1 MLHSAQL
8 VGSAGV
14 PLLDS
19 RLSLCVQCCPLY
31 CVCSPV
37 HSALPDVTQNLD
49 GRREAGRV
57 SYDWVT
63 VHFHTTLSLLSTVAK
78 KTEKSRDAHIGSS
91 SWRSLGARTRTI
103 HGLPYSH
110 TPNKTRTENL
120 VRYGDS
126 LKTDA
131 ERHTHHPGPA
141 PRSPSQSKR
150 DASRK
155 RSGRGAEL
163 MAMPPPRTLGR
174 REEPEQRCVHHA
186 RL

>member
-1 MLHSAQL
+1 MLHSAEL

-63 VHFHTTLSLLSTVAK
+63 A
-78 KTEKSRDAHIGSS
+78 
-91 SWRSLGARTRTI
+91 
-103 HGLPYSH
+103 LPH
-110 TPNKTRTENL
+110 LP
-120 VRYGDS
+120 
-126 LKTDA
+126 
-131 ERHTHHPGPA
+131 HHP
-141 PRSPSQSKR
+141 QST
-150 DASRK
+150 
-155 RSGRGAEL
+155 EYC
-163 MAMPPPRTLGR
+163 
-174 REEPEQRCVHHA
+174 REEN
-186 RL
+186 

>member
-57 SYDWVT
+57 SYD
-63 VHFHTTLSLLSTVAK
+63 
-78 KTEKSRDAHIGSS
+78 
-91 SWRSLGARTRTI
+91 
-103 HGLPYSH
+103 
-110 TPNKTRTENL
+110 
-120 VRYGDS
+120 
-126 LKTDA
+126 
-131 ERHTHHPGPA
+131 
-141 PRSPSQSKR
+141 
-150 DASRK
+150 
-155 RSGRGAEL
+155 
-163 MAMPPPRTLGR
+163 
-174 REEPEQRCVHHA
+174 
-186 RL
+186 